1 MPATVPAELRALL
14 DDYHRMYAGRDDRLT
29 QHFSQDFSGYTGG
42 GDFLVKDTAE
52 WVAITRQDFAQVR
65 QPIRLELLDS
75 KIQSL
80 APTIAVATSFFKIHL
95 PIQDHFL
102 SRRVARLVLVFRE
115 EEAGWKICHSGISL
129 PEPSVREGEVYPMQ
143 ELVERNAALQQRVA
157 EQTAQLAEGNEQLL
171 RVNQALSL
179 EVAER
184 RKSEEA
190 LEQERRRLL
199 QALEEVRTLRDA
211 AVSTAARDAGLTAR
225 ETEVL
230 RLVRDGRT
238 NREIGE
244 SLGISERTVQKHV
257 ERVLSKMGAKTRLAA
272 ARKTFD

>member
-1 MPATVPAELRALL
+1 MADTVPAELRALL
-14 DDYHRMYAGRDDRLT
+14 DEYHQLYAGRDDRLT

-52 WVAITRQDFAQVR
+52 WVAITRQDFAQVQ

-95 PIQDHFL
+95 PIKDHFL
-102 SRRVARLVLVFRE
+102 SRRVARLVLVFRQE
-115 EEAGWKICHSGISL
+115 AAGWKICHSGISL

-157 EQTAQLAEGNEQLL
+157 EQTALLADRNEQLL
-171 RVNQALSL
+171 RVNQSLSL

-190 LEQERRRLL
+190 LEQERRHLL

-211 AVSTAARDAGLTAR
+211 ALSTAARDAGLTTR

-230 RLVRDGRT
+230 RWVREGRT
-238 NREIGE
+238 NREIAE
-244 SLGISERTVQKHV
+244 ALAISERTVQKHV
-257 ERVLSKMGAKTRLAA
+257 ERVLSKMGAKTRVAA